1 MNKLKEILKISS
13 LPVLVASLCC
23 LSPVIIVLAGLGTVT
38 FASTLA
44 DTLYGEYKW
53 YFRAFGL
60 LLLSISLVVY
70 LRRTKGICTI
80 DQAVRRRNEI
90 INIVALTLASGV
102 VLYIVFLYGVVHY
115 IGAFMG
121 LWAY

>member
-1 MNKLKEILKISS
+1 MNKFKEIIKLSS

-23 LSPVIIVLAGLGTVT
+23 LSPIIIVLAGLGTVT

-53 YFRAFGL
+53 YFRALGL
-60 LLLSISLVVY
+60 VLLSASLIVY

-80 DQAVRRRNEI
+80 DQVVRRRNEI
-90 INIVALTLASGV
+90 INIVVLSLALGIV
-102 VLYIVFLYGVVHY
+102 GYIVFLYGVVHY